1 VCFQFKRDSALAI
14 DAIQGKKLVICCDGR
29 NGIASQELGL
39 SDENIYHSTGS
50 YGALA
55 IIDRPG
61 QTLIPQP
68 EQRIHNIGFDL
79 SAYVPSAYEED
90 GKSKFT
96 LKIFGN
102 TRSRLLAIAVRK
114 SDSKVVRA
122 LKTVLDKSVSDRLL
136 IHLR

>member
-1 VCFQFKRDSALAI
+1 MWFQFKRDSALVI
-14 DAIQGKKLVICCDGR
+14 DAIHGKKLVICCDGR

-68 EQRIHNIGFDL
+68 ERRIHNIGFDL

-90 GKSKFT
+90 EKSKFT

-102 TRSRLLAIAVRK
+102 TRSRLLAIAVHK
-114 SDSKVVRA
+114 NDSKVVKA
-122 LKTVLDKSVSDRLL
+122 LKTVLDKSVSVCCRINLL
-136 IHLR
+136 